1 MNTTTSV
8 QDFIKQLEVIRDE
21 LNDSAETPSGF
32 PGAAKE
38 KLLNWAN
45 RVNNLAIDA
54 TLDFGGG
61 PHEEPAPTTTL
72 TTASVDMAAATEP
85 PGLPQPS
92 AAQLRLQRLS
102 AKAYQEVGA
111 RKVPQTERWEL
122 ARLKQAV
129 DSQLFMF
136 LCDAVGGYPDQFL
149 KYDESRGTVDPDP
162 NVDNLKIIVDLT
174 KLMAIP
180 TSGWNYVA
188 YYYRSEPGVRAR
200 LARKALAAAS
210 DDINALGGPGM
221 AADSVVEAF
230 YRAKAECEA
239 ATEQLLA
246 YVPGHALVKV

>member
-1 MNTTTSV
+1 MSTTTSV

-38 KLLNWAN
+38 KLLNWAH

-72 TTASVDMAAATEP
+72 TTATVDFAARRLE
-85 PGLPQPS
+85 L
-92 AAQLRLQRLS
+92 LR
-102 AKAYQEVGA
+102 AKAYHDVYAKE
-111 RKVPQTERWEL
+111 VPQTERWE
-122 ARLKQAV
+122 RVKQVV
-129 DSQLFMF
+129 DPQLFTF
-136 LCDAVGGYPDQFL
+136 LSDVVGGYPEQFL

-230 YRAKAECEA
+230 YRAKAEYEA
-239 ATEQLLA
+239 ATLQLLE
-246 YVPGHALVKV
+246 YIPGHAPVKAQS